1 MWNYIYIKGVACYLI
16 WMWIRPWRENQFG
29 GFFLSFIHW
38 NDLEKVW
45 KQEQSVS
52 HGAFTLKKHPALH
65 CKTAENRAKMFKI
78 NKMAKQITF
87 WRPIWVPKVWMW
99 GFCGLVWSMK
109 VVLEFWFLVPQKTG
123 YSFNVKASWLTT
135 FFLPNFFNNSFC
147 AYNIVYIVYI
157 LGLQCIYTL

>member
-1 MWNYIYIKGVACYLI
+1 MLSDLNVDKAVAPNGK
-16 WMWIRPWRENQFG
+16 MRKSVWRYD
-29 GFFLSFIHW
+29 FFLSFIDR

-87 WRPIWVPKVWMW
+87 
-99 GFCGLVWSMK
+99 
-109 VVLEFWFLVPQKTG
+109 
-123 YSFNVKASWLTT
+123 
-135 FFLPNFFNNSFC
+135 
-147 AYNIVYIVYI
+147 
-157 LGLQCIYTL
+157 